1 MVCENLLIV
10 GAGAYAQVAAEI
22 AADLGLFRQ
31 IAFVDDNAKI
41 LWNGFPVAG
50 TTSDIERLAEE
61 YGAIVVAIGDP
72 QVRLSLLKKIKEKFS
87 QNIVSLISPRAY
99 ISPAANVM
107 PGCIIEPMA
116 VVHSQCVLEEGCIIS
131 AGAVVNHTSTC
142 CSGVHVDCN
151 ATVCPYTK
159 VPAGMKISSGEV
171 YKNV

>member
-22 AADLGLFRQ
+22 AADMGVFRQ

-41 LWNGFPVAG
+41 LWNGLPVAG
-50 TTSDIERLAEE
+50 TTDDIERLAEE
-61 YGAIVVAIGDP
+61 YGAICVAIGNP
-72 QVRLSLLKKIKEKFS
+72 QVRLSLLNKIKEKFPEK
-87 QNIVSLISPRAY
+87 IVSLISPRAY
-99 ISPAANVM
+99 ISPAAKVM
-107 PGCIIEPMA
+107 PGCVVEPMA

-142 CSGVHVDCN
+142 CSGVHLDCN
-151 ATVCPYTK
+151 ATVYPYTI